1 MTPHH
6 SAPVR
11 VRVLGTLEIVGD
23 DGASIA
29 LASPNLRRLL
39 AGLVLNAG
47 TVVSVDRLADIVWG
61 DDPPTNTTGAV
72 QTLVSRLRSRLP
84 QNDTHVPQI
93 VTRAPGY
100 VLDLA
105 DQTLDATVFAGLVER
120 AQAAGADAA
129 TVAGLL
135 DEALALWRGDA
146 YAEFRDEPFARAE
159 AARLTELRAAAL
171 EDRAEAA
178 LAQGDT
184 DGAIARLELLTR
196 EHPLRERP
204 HAQLMIAL
212 YRAGRHADAL
222 AVYRR
227 YRSVLDEELGLEPS
241 AELQHVERQIL
252 RADPDLGGA
261 GPPVTDVAMPDGG
274 GRAASRPVRSPTL
287 APAQALVGRDR
298 LVDDVVG
305 ALAPGRPLTL
315 VGPGGVGKSSVALA
329 VAAGAAETR
338 ADGVCWCELA
348 SIDDDDA
355 VVGLVM
361 TTLRATP
368 RPGAGP
374 LEGVIEVLR
383 SQQLLL
389 VLDNAERVL
398 GGIARL
404 VAAIGQ
410 DCPDV
415 VVLVTSRER
424 LGVAAERVVAVP
436 PLAVDPPPPDRSAS
450 GDRGDAV
457 ARRAARRSTGDG
469 AHGRES
475 PAVQLFCKLAAAA
488 HEGFALTE
496 DNRDAVVDICRR
508 LDGLPLA
515 LELAAI
521 RMRSMTPRD
530 LAERLSWRFRVLRGG
545 RRTGADR
552 HRTLR
557 AVVDWSYDLLGER
570 ARRVFDLVSVFA
582 GGFTLEAAE
591 HVVAAADATIDAAD
605 VADAVAALVDASML
619 GAHTSS
625 GSATYAL
632 LETLR
637 SYGRERLGDGDAMA
651 RARRAHAAYYTDLAE
666 RVAVDLSDV
675 GPQRAAATL
684 DHAIDEL
691 RAAHG
696 WATAHDLPLALRL
709 VAALPPYAEHRA
721 HGEAYTWAETTVTA
735 AEDAGVD
742 PALMTAAYGAAALS
756 ARFRGDLEAATAL
769 AERGLAH
776 CADPHDPA
784 VYTATYA
791 LSEVALYEGR
801 LDDVLALADVL
812 EQVAPSGASR
822 LFDVWLRVSRV
833 LAQAY
838 SGRTDAAITAAER
851 ILAAGRREGTPASVA
866 WATYALTEALVEHEP
881 ERALP
886 VAEEALAYSR
896 AFDDRFLVGV
906 TLVTAASLHAR
917 HGNASRAVELFR
929 ETIDR
934 WRRARNWTQQWVAV
948 RSIVGLL
955 LRLGANEH
963 AAVLHGIVLS
973 RSTSSPAF
981 GADAQRLAAAAA
993 ELSARLGEAGFATA
1007 RARGVAMSDDQA
1019 IAWTRDVLDRLA
1031 DALPTDDV

>member
-1 MTPHH
+1 MTRHH

-11 VRVLGTLEIVGD
+11 VRVLGTLEIVDD
-23 DGASIA
+23 DGTPIA
-29 LASPNLRRLL
+29 LTSPNLRRLL

-84 QNDTHVPQI
+84 ENDTDALQI

-100 VLDLA
+100 MLDLDA
-105 DQTLDATVFAGLVER
+105 RALDATVFADLVAR
-120 AQAAGADAA
+120 AHAAGDDAVTA
-129 TVAGLL
+129 SALL

-146 YAEFRDEPFARAE
+146 YAEFRDEAFARADV
-159 AARLTELRAAAL
+159 ARLTELRAGAL
-171 EDRAEAA
+171 EDRAESA

-184 DGAIARLELLTR
+184 DDAIARLELLTR

-212 YRAGRHADAL
+212 YRSGRHADAL

-227 YRSVLDEELGLEPS
+227 YRARLDEELGLEPS
-241 AELQHVERQIL
+241 SDLQHVERQIL
-252 RADPDLGGA
+252 RADPELGGVDA
-261 GPPVTDVAMPDGG
+261 AAITDVATLDAAKLTPSRRMPSPMLPP
-274 GRAASRPVRSPTL
+274 APV
-287 APAQALVGRDR
+287 LVGRDR
-298 LVDDVVG
+298 MVDDVVG
-305 ALAPGRPLTL
+305 ALAPGKPLTL

-329 VAAGAAETR
+329 VATAAAESH

-348 SIDDDDA
+348 SLDDDDA

-361 TTLRATP
+361 TTLLATS

-374 LEGVIEVLR
+374 LEGLIEILR
-383 SQQLLL
+383 AQQLLL
-389 VLDNAERVL
+389 VLDNAEHVL
-398 GGIARL
+398 GGIAQL
-404 VAAIGQ
+404 VAAVTR
-410 DCPDV
+410 DCPDIA
-415 VVLVTSRER
+415 VLVTTRER
-424 LGVAAERVVAVP
+424 LGVAGERVVAVP
-436 PLAVDPPPPDRSAS
+436 PLPVDPPPIDRSTPGDRTDRDARRGSS
-450 GDRGDAV
+450 GDD
-457 ARRAARRSTGDG
+457 
-469 AHGRES
+469 AHGREG
-475 PAVQLFCKLAAAA
+475 PAVELFARLAAAA
-488 HEGFALTE
+488 HADFELTE
-496 DNRDAVVDICRR
+496 DNRDAVTDICRR

-521 RMRSMTPRD
+521 RMRSMSPRD

-570 ARRVFDLVSVFA
+570 ERRVFDLLSVFA

-591 HVVAAADATIDAAD
+591 HVVAAADATTDAAD

-619 GAHTSS
+619 GAQMRS

-637 SYGRERLGDGDAMA
+637 SYGRERLGEGEQMA
-651 RARRAHAAYYTDLAE
+651 AARRAHAEYYTDLAE

-684 DHAIDEL
+684 DQAIDEL
-691 RAAHG
+691 RAAHA
-696 WATAHDLPLALRL
+696 WATAHDIPLALRL

-721 HGEAYTWAETTVTA
+721 YGEAYTWAEVTVAA
-735 AEDAGVD
+735 AEDAGID

-756 ARFRGDLEAATAL
+756 ARFRGDLGGATAL

-801 LDDVLALADVL
+801 LDDVLALADAL
-812 EQVAPSGASR
+812 QQVAPSGANR
-822 LFDVWLRVSRV
+822 LFNVWLRVSRV

-838 SGRTDAAITAAER
+838 SGRTDAAIAEAER
-851 ILAAGRREGTPASVA
+851 FLAAGRRDGTPASVA
-866 WATYALTEALVEHEP
+866 WATYALTEALVEHDP
-881 ERALP
+881 EQALP

-917 HGNASRAVELFR
+917 HGDPRRAVELFR
-929 ETIDR
+929 ETVDR

-955 LRLGANEH
+955 VRLGANEH

-973 RSTSSPAF
+973 RSTASPPF
-981 GADAQRLAAAAA
+981 GADAERLAAASA
-993 ELSARLGEAGFATA
+993 ELSSRLGEVRFEAA
-1007 RARGVAMSDDQA
+1007 RARGVAMPDDQA
-1019 IAWTRDVLDRLA
+1019 IAWTGDVLDRLA
-1031 DALPTDDV
+1031 DAMPADAG

>member
-1 MTPHH
+1 MTRHH
-6 SAPVR
+6 SARVR
-11 VRVLGTLEIVGD
+11 VRVLGTLEIVD
-23 DGASIA
+23 DEGTPVA

-39 AGLVLNAG
+39 AALVLNAG

-72 QTLVSRLRSRLP
+72 QTLVSRLRSRLRRS
-84 QNDTHVPQI
+84 DGLQI

-105 DQTLDATVFAGLVER
+105 AQTLDATVFADLVAR
-120 AQAAGADAA
+120 AHAAPDDAA
-129 TVAGLL
+129 TGAALL
-135 DEALALWRGDA
+135 DEALSLWRGDA
-146 YAEFRDEPFARAE
+146 YAEFRDESFARAE
-159 AARLTELRAAAL
+159 VARLAELHAGAL
-171 EDRAEAA
+171 VDRAEAA

-184 DGAIARLELLTR
+184 DDAIARLEPLTR

-212 YRAGRHADAL
+212 YRSGRHADAL

-227 YRSVLDEELGLEPS
+227 YRRRLDEELGLEPS

-252 RADPDLGGA
+252 RADPELGGTGA
-261 GPPVTDVAMPDGG
+261 GPIAPDRADNRQQTTAPHVRPAMP
-274 GRAASRPVRSPTL
+274 PVP
-287 APAQALVGRDR
+287 ALVGRDE
-298 LVDDVVG
+298 LVADVAAV
-305 ALAPGRPLTL
+305 LAPGTPLTL

-329 VAAGAAETR
+329 VAARAAESR

-348 SIDDDDA
+348 SIDEDDA
-355 VVGLVM
+355 VTGLVM
-361 TTLRATP
+361 TTLLATP
-368 RPGAGP
+368 RPGTGP
-374 LEGVIEVLR
+374 LEGLIDVL
-383 SQQLLL
+383 QAQHLLL
-389 VLDNAERVL
+389 ALDNAEHVL
-398 GGIARL
+398 GGIAPL
-404 VAAIGQ
+404 VAAIGR
-410 DCPDV
+410 DCPDIT
-415 VVLVTSRER
+415 VLTTSRER
-424 LGVAAERVVAVP
+424 MGIAGERVVSVP
-436 PLAVDPPPPDRSAS
+436 PLAVAAPPAERATPGDD
-450 GDRGDAV
+450 GDRRRGD
-457 ARRAARRSTGDG
+457 RSTGDG
-469 AHGRES
+469 VHRRES
-475 PAVQLFCKLAAAA
+475 PAVELFTRLAAAA
-488 HEGFALTE
+488 HEGFTLSE
-496 DNRDAVVDICRR
+496 DNRDAVTDICRR

-515 LELAAI
+515 LELAAT

-530 LAERLSWRFRVLRGG
+530 LADRLSWRFRVLRGG

-557 AVVDWSYDLLGER
+557 AVVDWSYDLLADRER
-570 ARRVFDLVSVFA
+570 GVFDLLSVFA
-582 GGFTLEAAE
+582 GGFSLDAAE
-591 HVVAAADATIDAAD
+591 QVISSADPSIDRAD
-605 VADAVAALVDASML
+605 VADAVGALVDASML
-619 GAHTSS
+619 GARTSA

-637 SYGRERLGDGDAMA
+637 SYGRERLGEGDAMTA
-651 RARRAHAAYYTDLAE
+651 ARRAHAAYYTGLAE

-675 GPQRAAATL
+675 GPQRAAARL
-684 DHAIDEL
+684 DQAIDEL
-691 RAAHG
+691 RAAHA
-696 WATAHDLPLALRL
+696 WATAHDLPRALRM

-721 HGEAYTWAETTVTA
+721 HGEAYSWAEVTVAA

-742 PALMTAAYGAAALS
+742 PAQMTAAYGAAALS
-756 ARFRGDLEAATAL
+756 ARFRGDLDGATAL

-776 CADPHDPA
+776 RSDPHDPA

-801 LDDVLALADVL
+801 LDDVLTLADAL
-812 EQVAPSGASR
+812 QQVAPSGANR

-838 SGRTDAAITAAER
+838 SGRTDAAIAEAER
-851 ILAAGRREGTPASVA
+851 FLAAGRREATPAAVA
-866 WATYALTEALVEHEP
+866 WATYALTEALVEHDP
-881 ERALP
+881 EQALP

-917 HGNASRAVELFR
+917 HGDPRRAVELFR

-955 LRLGANEH
+955 LRLGAADH

-973 RSTSSPAF
+973 RTTSSPPF
-981 GADAQRLAAAAA
+981 GADADRLAAAAD
-993 ELSARLGEAGFATA
+993 ELSDRLGEDAFAA
-1007 RARGVAMSDDQA
+1007 ARGRGAGMPDDQA

-1031 DALPTDDV
+1031 DALPADSDA